1 MNILKRYKKDFS
13 ANLKLALPIMAG
25 QLGQITVYLA
35 DNIMVGRLGAVS
47 LAAVSFAVAL
57 IAVPI
62 VVGMGIAFAL
72 PPLVSEADGADEKK
86 KISQYFKHSLV
97 VNIGIGILSFG
108 VMLLSLP
115 FLHLLGQ
122 EPEVVE
128 IARGYIYYSA
138 WAMIPMMIFLTFR
151 SYADGMSETMPPM
164 IAMIAGNV
172 INIVLNYIFIYGKL
186 GMPALGVDGAAL
198 SSLVA
203 RISMVVILIAILFNW
218 KDLWKYISEC
228 DFTKYQ
234 TLIFKKIFKLGIP
247 TSLQMF
253 FEISAFSGA
262 ALIMGMVSSD
272 AQAAHQIAI
281 NLSSITF
288 MICSGLA
295 MASTIRVGNQ
305 LGKKDYSAM
314 RDAGIS
320 AFLQVALIMGI
331 FSVLFVLLR
340 HVMPLIYIDDEVVI
354 GLASTLLIYAAI
366 FQIPDGLQVA
376 ALAALRGIQDV
387 KRPTL
392 ITFFSYYIFGIPISY
407 FAALHWGMGA
417 TGVWLGLL
425 VGLFIS
431 ASLLIYRFHKLSRVN
446 LDLSVLETAK
456 NREF

>member
-35 DNIMVGRLGAVS
+35 DNIMVGRLGALS

-57 IAVPI
+57 IALPI
-62 VVGMGIAFAL
+62 VIGMGIAFAL
-72 PPLVSEADGADEKK
+72 PPLVSEADGSGEQK

-97 VNIGIGILSFG
+97 VNIGIGILSCI
-108 VMLLSLP
+108 VMMLSLP

-138 WAMIPMMIFLTFR
+138 WGMIPMMFFLTFR

-164 IAMIAGNV
+164 IAMILGNV
-172 INIVLNYIFIYGKL
+172 INIILNYILIYGKF
-186 GMPALGVDGAAL
+186 GMPALGVDGAAI
-198 SSLVA
+198 SSLIA
-203 RISMVVILIAILFNW
+203 RISMIVILIAILLNW
-218 KDLWKYISEC
+218 KDLWNNIQEC
-228 DFTKYQ
+228 DFSKYQ
-234 TLIFKKIFKLGIP
+234 TPIFKKIFALGIP

-262 ALIMGMVSSD
+262 ALIMGMVSSN

-320 AFLQVALIMGI
+320 AFLQVALIMSI

-340 HVMPLIYIDDEVVI
+340 HQMPLIYLDDKVVI
-354 GLASTLLIYAAI
+354 GLASTLLIYAAV

-387 KRPTL
+387 KKPTL
-392 ITFFSYYIFGIPISY
+392 ITFFSYYVFGIPISY

-431 ASLLIYRFHKLSRVN
+431 ATLLIYRFHKLSKLNV
-446 LDLSVLETAK
+446 LLSQK
-456 NREF
+456 NRAF

>member
-1 MNILKRYKKDFS
+1 MNILHRYKDDFS
-13 ANLKLALPIMAG
+13 LNLKLALPIMAG

-35 DNIMVGRLGAVS
+35 DNIMVGKLGALS

-62 VVGMGIAFAL
+62 VIGMGIAFAL
-72 PPLVSEADGADEKK
+72 PPLVSEADGADEPK
-86 KISQYFKHSLV
+86 KISQYFKHSLI
-97 VNIGIGILSFG
+97 VNVGIGIISCILMVF
-108 VMLLSLP
+108 SLQY
-115 FLHLLGQ
+115 LHLLGQ

-128 IARGYIYYSA
+128 IARGYIFYSA
-138 WAMIPMMIFLTFR
+138 LAMIPMMIFLTFR

-164 IAMIAGNV
+164 IAMIVGNI
-172 INIVLNYIFIYGKL
+172 INIILNYIFIYGKL

-203 RISMVVILIAILFNW
+203 RISMLIILIGILYKWKNLWMYIKECNFTQYQNAIF
-218 KDLWKYISEC
+218 
-228 DFTKYQ
+228 Q
-234 TLIFKKIFKLGIP
+234 KIFKLGVP
-247 TSLQMF
+247 TSMQMF

-262 ALIMGMVSSD
+262 ALIMGMVSSN
-272 AQAAHQIAI
+272 AQAGHQIAI

-305 LGKKDYSAM
+305 LGKKNYSAL

-320 AFLQVALIMGI
+320 AFLQITLIMGV
-331 FSVLFVLLR
+331 FSILFVLLR
-340 HVMPLIYIDDEVVI
+340 HQMPLIYIDDEVVI
-354 GLASTLLIYAAI
+354 GIASTLLIYAAI

-387 KRPTL
+387 KKPTL
-392 ITFFSYYIFGIPISY
+392 ITFFSYYIVGIPISY

-425 VGLFIS
+425 IGLFIS
-431 ASLLIYRFHKLSRVN
+431 ASLLIYRFHKLSMIR
-446 LDLSVLETAK
+446 S
-456 NREF
+456 

>member
-1 MNILKRYKKDFS
+1 MNILNKYKEDFRL
-13 ANLKLALPIMAG
+13 NLKLALPIMAG

-35 DNIMVGRLGAVS
+35 DNIMVGKLGAIS

-62 VVGMGIAFAL
+62 VIGMGIAFAL
-72 PPLVSEADGADEKK
+72 PPLVSEADGAGEKK

-97 VNIGIGILSFG
+97 VNIGIGIISCA
-108 VMLLSLP
+108 VMILILP

-122 EPEVVE
+122 DPEVVE

-164 IAMIAGNV
+164 IAMIIGNV
-172 INIVLNYIFIYGKL
+172 INIILNYIFIYGKF

-203 RISMVVILIAILFNW
+203 RISMLIILIAILFNW
-218 KDLWKYISEC
+218 KDLWKYIKEC
-228 DFTKYQ
+228 DFSKYQ
-234 TLIFKKIFKLGIP
+234 NHMFGKIFNLGIP

-262 ALIMGMVSSD
+262 ALIMGMVSSN

-305 LGKKDYSAM
+305 LGKKNYSAL

-320 AFLQVALIMGI
+320 AFLQITLIMGI
-331 FSVLFVLLR
+331 FSILFVALR
-340 HVMPLIYIDDEVVI
+340 HYMPLIYIDDEVVI
-354 GLASTLLIYAAI
+354 GIASTLLIYAAI

-387 KRPTL
+387 KTPTL
-392 ITFFSYYIFGIPISY
+392 ITFFSYYVFGIPISY

-425 VGLFIS
+425 IGLFIS
-431 ASLLIYRFHKLSRVN
+431 ASLLIYRFHKLSKV
-446 LDLSVLETAK
+446 
-456 NREF
+456 

>member
-1 MNILKRYKKDFS
+1 MNILTRYKADFS
-13 ANLKLALPIMAG
+13 ANIKLALPIMLG

-35 DNIMVGRLGAVS
+35 DNIMVGQLGAIS

-62 VVGMGIAFAL
+62 VIGMGIAFAL
-72 PPLVSEADGADEKK
+72 PPLVSEADGAGEQR
-86 KISQYFKHSLV
+86 KISQYFKHSLI
-97 VNIGIGILSFG
+97 VNFTIGIMSC
-108 VMLLSLP
+108 VAMLLSLP
-115 FLHLLGQ
+115 YLHLLGQ

-128 IARGYIYYSA
+128 IAKGYVMYSA
-138 WAMIPMMIFLTFR
+138 WAMIPLMIFLTLR

-164 IAMIAGNV
+164 IAMIVGNV
-172 INIVLNYIFIYGKL
+172 INIILNYIFIYGKF

-203 RISMVVILIAILFNW
+203 RISMVIILVVILLKW
-218 KDLWKYISEC
+218 KGLWLYIKEC
-228 DFTKYQ
+228 DFTQYQ
-234 TLIFKKIFKLGIP
+234 APIFKKIFHLGIP

-262 ALIMGMVSSD
+262 ALIMGMVSSN
-272 AQAAHQIAI
+272 AQAAHQISI

-295 MASTIRVGNQ
+295 MASTIRIGNQ
-305 LGKKDYSAM
+305 LGKKDYQAL

-320 AFLQVALIMGI
+320 AFLQVVLIMGI
-331 FSVLFVLLR
+331 FSILFVLLR

-354 GLASTLLIYAAI
+354 GIASTLLIYAAI
-366 FQIPDGLQVA
+366 FQIPDGIQVA
-376 ALAALRGIQDV
+376 ALATLRGIQDV
-387 KRPTL
+387 KTPTL

-417 TGVWLGLL
+417 AGVWLGLL

-431 ASLLIYRFHKLSRVN
+431 ATLLTLRFNRLSKEM
-446 LDLSVLETAK
+446 LSP
-456 NREF
+456 

>member
-25 QLGQITVYLA
+25 QVGQITVYLA

-62 VVGMGIAFAL
+62 VIGMGIAFAL
-72 PPLVSEADGADEKK
+72 PPLVSEADGAGEQK
-86 KISQYFKHSLV
+86 KISQYFKHSFV
-97 VNIGIGILSFG
+97 VNIGIGIISCI
-108 VMLLSLP
+108 VMLLILP

-138 WAMIPMMIFLTFR
+138 WAMIPLMIFLTLR

-164 IAMIAGNV
+164 IAMILGNV
-172 INIVLNYIFIYGKL
+172 INIILNYILIYGKF
-186 GMPALGVDGAAL
+186 GMPALGVDGAAI
-198 SSLVA
+198 SSLIA
-203 RISMVVILIAILFNW
+203 RISMVFILVAILLYW
-218 KDLWKYISEC
+218 KDLWKNIKEC
-228 DFTKYQ
+228 DFSKYQ
-234 TLIFKKIFKLGIP
+234 TPIFKKIFALGIP

-262 ALIMGMVSSD
+262 ALIMGMVSSN

-340 HVMPLIYIDDEVVI
+340 HQMPLIYIDDEVVI
-354 GLASTLLIYAAI
+354 GVASTLLIYAAI

-387 KRPTL
+387 KKPTL
-392 ITFFSYYIFGIPISY
+392 ITFFSYYVFGIPISY

-431 ASLLIYRFHKLSRVN
+431 ATLLIHRFHKLSKLN
-446 LDLSVLETAK
+446 VLLAQK
-456 NREF
+456 N

>member
-1 MNILKRYKKDFS
+1 MNILTRYKDDFS
-13 ANLKLALPIMAG
+13 ANMKLALPIMLG

-35 DNIMVGRLGAVS
+35 DNIMVGKLGAIS

-62 VVGMGIAFAL
+62 VIGMGIAFAL
-72 PPLVSEADGADEKK
+72 PPLVSEADGAGQQK

-97 VNIGIGILSFG
+97 VNIAIGVISCVL
-108 VMLLSLP
+108 MLLSLP
-115 FLHLLGQ
+115 YLNLLGQ

-128 IARGYIYYSA
+128 IARGYVMYSA
-138 WAMIPMMIFLTFR
+138 WAMIPFMIFLTLR

-172 INIVLNYIFIYGKL
+172 INIILNYIFIYGKF

-198 SSLVA
+198 ASLIA
-203 RISMVVILIAILFNW
+203 RISMIIILVAILLKW
-218 KDLWKYISEC
+218 KDLWKYIKEC
-228 DFTKYQ
+228 DFTQYQ
-234 TLIFKKIFKLGIP
+234 NPIFKKIFQLGVP

-262 ALIMGMVSSD
+262 ALIMGMVSSN
-272 AQAAHQIAI
+272 AQAAHQISI

-305 LGKKDYSAM
+305 LGKKNYPAL

-320 AFLQVALIMGI
+320 AFLQVGLIMAV
-331 FSVLFVLLR
+331 FSVLFVMLR
-340 HVMPLIYIDDEVVI
+340 HVMPLIYLDDEVVI
-354 GLASTLLIYAAI
+354 GIASTLLIYAAI
-366 FQIPDGLQVA
+366 FQIPDGIQVA

-387 KRPTL
+387 KTPTL
-392 ITFFSYYIFGIPISY
+392 ITFFSYYVFGIPISY

-425 VGLFIS
+425 IGLFIS
-431 ASLLIYRFHKLSRVN
+431 ATLLTLRFNRLSKEM
-446 LDLSVLETAK
+446 LSSY
-456 NREF
+456 

>member
-1 MNILKRYKKDFS
+1 MNIVKRYKKDFS

>member
-57 IAVPI
+57 IAVPMVI
-62 VVGMGIAFAL
+62 GMGISFAL
-72 PPLVSEADGADEKK
+72 PPLVSEADGAGEKK
-86 KISQYFKHSLV
+86 KISQYFKHSLL
-97 VNIGIGILSFG
+97 VNIGIGIISCA
-108 VMLLSLP
+108 VMLFSLP
-115 FLHLLGQ
+115 YLHLFGQ
-122 EPEVVE
+122 QPEVVE
-128 IARGYIYYSA
+128 IARGYIFYSA
-138 WAMIPMMIFLTFR
+138 WAMIPLMIFLTFR
-151 SYADGMSETMPPM
+151 SYAEGMSETMPPM

-172 INIVLNYIFIYGKL
+172 INIILNYILIYGKF

-198 SSLVA
+198 SSLIA
-203 RISMVVILIAILFNW
+203 RISMLVILISILLNW
-218 KDLWKYISEC
+218 KNLWKYINEC

-234 TLIFKKIFKLGIP
+234 NPIFKKIFTLGVP
-247 TSLQMF
+247 TSMQMF

-288 MICSGLA
+288 MICTGLA

-320 AFLQVALIMGI
+320 VFLQVALIMGV

-354 GLASTLLIYAAI
+354 GIASTLLIYAAI

-376 ALAALRGIQDV
+376 ALASLRGIQDV
-387 KRPTL
+387 KKPTF
-392 ITFFSYYIFGIPISY
+392 ITFFSYYIIGIPISY

-431 ASLLIYRFHKLSRVN
+431 ASLLIYRFHKLSKIY
-446 LDLSVLETAK
+446 L
-456 NREF
+456 

>member
-62 VVGMGIAFAL
+62 VIGMGIAFAL
-72 PPLVSEADGADEKK
+72 PPLVSEAEGAGKKK
-86 KISQYFKHSLV
+86 KISQYFKHSLL
-97 VNIGIGILSFG
+97 VNIGIGILSCTL
-108 VMLLSLP
+108 MLLCLP
-115 FLHLLGQ
+115 FLHLFGQ

-128 IARGYIYYSA
+128 IARGYIYFSA

-151 SYADGMSETMPPM
+151 SYADGMSETLPPM
-164 IAMIAGNV
+164 IAMIIGNI
-172 INIVLNYIFIYGKL
+172 INIILNYIFIYGKL

-203 RISMVVILIAILFNW
+203 RISMLVILIAILLNW
-218 KDLWKYISEC
+218 KDLWKYIKEC

-234 TLIFKKIFKLGIP
+234 KSIFKKIFNLGVP
-247 TSLQMF
+247 TSMQMF

-262 ALIMGMVSSD
+262 ALIMGMVSSN

-305 LGKKDYSAM
+305 LGKRDYSAL

-320 AFLQVALIMGI
+320 AFLQIALIMGV
-331 FSVLFVLLR
+331 FSVMFVLLR

-354 GLASTLLIYAAI
+354 GIASTLLIYAAI

-387 KRPTL
+387 KKPTM
-392 ITFFSYYIFGIPISY
+392 ITFFSYYVFGIPISY

-431 ASLLIYRFHKLSRVN
+431 ASLLIYRFHKLSKIN
-446 LDLSVLETAK
+446 L
-456 NREF
+456 

>member
-1 MNILKRYKKDFS
+1 MNILHKYKEDFRL
-13 ANLKLALPIMAG
+13 NLKLALPIMAG

-35 DNIMVGRLGAVS
+35 DNIMVGQLGATS
-47 LAAVSFAVAL
+47 LAAVSFAVAI
-57 IAVPI
+57 IAIPI
-62 VVGMGIAFAL
+62 VIGMGIAFAL
-72 PPLVSEADGADEKK
+72 PPLVSEADGAGEKK

-97 VNIGIGILSFG
+97 VNIAIGIISCV
-108 VMLLSLP
+108 VMLLLLP

-122 EPEVVE
+122 DPEVVE
-128 IARGYIYYSA
+128 IARGYIYFSA

-151 SYADGMSETMPPM
+151 SYADGMSETLPPM
-164 IAMIAGNV
+164 IAMIIGNV
-172 INIVLNYIFIYGKL
+172 INIILNYIFIYGKF

-203 RISMVVILIAILFNW
+203 RISMLIILIAILLNW
-218 KDLWKYISEC
+218 KDLWKYIKEC
-228 DFTKYQ
+228 DFSKYEAP
-234 TLIFKKIFKLGIP
+234 IFGKIFELGVP

-262 ALIMGMVSSD
+262 AIIMGMVSSN

-295 MASTIRVGNQ
+295 MAATIRVGNQ
-305 LGKKDYSAM
+305 LGKKNYSAL

-320 AFLQVALIMGI
+320 VFLQIALIMGV
-331 FSVLFVLLR
+331 FSILFVLLR
-340 HVMPLIYIDDEVVI
+340 NNMPLIYIDDEVVI

-387 KRPTL
+387 IIPTL
-392 ITFFSYYIFGIPISY
+392 ITFFSYYMVGIPISY
-407 FAALHWGMGA
+407 HAAINWGMGA

-425 VGLFIS
+425 IGLFIS
-431 ASLLIYRFHKLSRVN
+431 ASLLIYRFNKLSRI
-446 LDLSVLETAK
+446 SS
-456 NREF
+456 

>member
-62 VVGMGIAFAL
+62 VIGMGIAFAL
-72 PPLVSEADGADEKK
+72 PPLVSEADGAGEKK
-86 KISQYFKHSLV
+86 KISQYFKHSLL
-97 VNIGIGILSFG
+97 VNIGIGILSCA
-108 VMLLSLP
+108 VMLLCLP
-115 FLHLLGQ
+115 FLHLFGQ
-122 EPEVVE
+122 QPEVVE

-151 SYADGMSETMPPM
+151 SYAEGMSETMPPM

-172 INIVLNYIFIYGKL
+172 INIILNYIFIYGKF

-203 RISMVVILIAILFNW
+203 RISMLVILIAILLNW
-218 KDLWKYISEC
+218 KDLWKYINEC
-228 DFTKYQ
+228 NFTKYQ
-234 TLIFKKIFKLGIP
+234 RPIFKKIFTLGVP
-247 TSLQMF
+247 TSMQMF

-288 MICSGLA
+288 MICTGLA

-305 LGKKDYSAM
+305 LGKKDYSAL

-320 AFLQVALIMGI
+320 AFLQVALIMGV

-354 GLASTLLIYAAI
+354 GIASTLLIYAAI

-387 KRPTL
+387 KKPTL

-407 FAALHWGMGA
+407 FASLHWGMGA

-431 ASLLIYRFHKLSRVN
+431 ASLLIYRFHKLSRIN
-446 LDLSVLETAK
+446 L
-456 NREF
+456 

>member
-1 MNILKRYKKDFS
+1 MKILKRYKKDFS

-35 DNIMVGRLGAVS
+35 DNIMVGKLGALS

-57 IAVPI
+57 IALPI

-72 PPLVSEADGADEKK
+72 PPLVSEADGSGEQK
-86 KISQYFKHSLV
+86 KISQYFKHSFV
-97 VNIGIGILSFG
+97 VNIGIGIISCF
-108 VMLLSLP
+108 VMLLTLP

-138 WAMIPMMIFLTFR
+138 WAMIPLMIFLTLR

-164 IAMIAGNV
+164 IAMILGNV
-172 INIVLNYIFIYGKL
+172 INIILNYILIYGKF
-186 GMPALGVDGAAL
+186 GMPALGVDGAAI

-203 RISMVVILIAILFNW
+203 RISMIFILVAILLYW
-218 KDLWKYISEC
+218 KDLWKNIQEC
-228 DFTKYQ
+228 DFSQYQ
-234 TLIFKKIFKLGIP
+234 TTIFKKIFALGIP

-262 ALIMGMVSSD
+262 ALIMGMVSSN

-340 HVMPLIYIDDEVVI
+340 HQMPLIYLDDEVVI
-354 GLASTLLIYAAI
+354 GLASTLLIYAAV

-387 KRPTL
+387 KKPTL
-392 ITFFSYYIFGIPISY
+392 ITFFSYYVFGIPISY

-431 ASLLIYRFHKLSRVN
+431 ATLLIHRFHKLSKLN
-446 LDLSVLETAK
+446 VLLAQK
-456 NREF
+456 N

>member
-1 MNILKRYKKDFS
+1 MNILTKYNQDFRL
-13 ANLKLALPIMAG
+13 NLKLALPIMAG

-35 DNIMVGRLGAVS
+35 DNIMVGKLGAVS

-62 VVGMGIAFAL
+62 VIGMGISFAL
-72 PPLVSEADGADEKK
+72 PPLVSEADGANEKR
-86 KISQYFKHSLV
+86 KISQYFKHSFII
-97 VNIGIGILSFG
+97 NISIGLISCAIMMLCLPYLS
-108 VMLLSLP
+108 
-115 FLHLLGQ
+115 LLGQ

-138 WAMIPMMIFLTFR
+138 WAMIPLMIFLTLR

-164 IAMIAGNV
+164 IAMIMGNV
-172 INIVLNYIFIYGKL
+172 INIVLNYILIYGKF
-186 GMPALGVDGAAL
+186 GMPALGVDGAGL
-198 SSLVA
+198 SSMIA
-203 RISMVVILIAILFNW
+203 RISMIIILVLILFRW
-218 KDLWKYISEC
+218 KDLWSHIQEC
-228 DFTKYQ
+228 DFSTYQ
-234 TLIFKKIFKLGIP
+234 IPIFKKIFNLGIP

-262 ALIMGMVSSD
+262 AIIMGMVSSN

-305 LGKKDYSAM
+305 LGKKDFSAL
-314 RDAGIS
+314 RNAGIS
-320 AFLQVALIMGI
+320 VFLQVALIMGVFSII
-331 FSVLFVLLR
+331 FVVFRNL
-340 HVMPLIYIDDEVVI
+340 MPLIYIDDEVVI
-354 GLASTLLIYAAI
+354 GIASTLLIYAAI
-366 FQIPDGLQVA
+366 FQIPDGIQVA
-376 ALAALRGIQDV
+376 ALASLRGIQDV
-387 KRPTL
+387 RKPTL

-417 TGVWLGLL
+417 IGVWLGLL

-431 ASLLIYRFHKLSRVN
+431 ATLLTARFDKLSKKQLIDNV
-446 LDLSVLETAK
+446 EAA
-456 NREF
+456 